1 LIFKDLDYKGLMTP
15 PSVQGTLLYPG
26 PAGGMNWGSVA
37 IDEERKLMVV
47 NALHLAYL
55 INMVPRE
62 KDLIQSKEGFA
73 PGYGIGGPQRG
84 TPFAAIVKQF
94 TSPLGL
100 PCIKPPYGEIAVVD
114 LNTQE
119 IVWRRGTGF
128 WDLGFPSYS
137 GGSIITKG
145 GLIFNG
151 SIIGGLFRA
160 IDVETGKQLWSD
172 TLLTQSDATPMS
184 YVSSKTGRQ
193 YVLVTVP
200 LSSISFNEE
209 DISQGSEEKESSAR
223 RGGLVIAYSL
233 PE

>member
-1 LIFKDLDYKGLMTP
+1 M
-15 PSVQGTLLYPG
+15 
-26 PAGGMNWGSVA
+26 A
-37 IDEERKLMVV
+37 V

-209 DISQGSEEKESSAR
+209 DISQGSEETESSAR

>member
-1 LIFKDLDYKGLMTP
+1 
-15 PSVQGTLLYPG
+15 
-26 PAGGMNWGSVA
+26 
-37 IDEERKLMVV
+37 MVV

-94 TSPLGL
+94 VSPLGL

-119 IVWRRGTGF
+119 TVWRRGTGF
-128 WDLGFPSYS
+128 WNLGFPSYS
-137 GGSIITKG
+137 GGSIVTKG

-151 SIIGGLFRA
+151 GIMGGLFRA

-172 TLLTQSDATPMS
+172 TLQTQSDATPMS
-184 YVSSKTGRQ
+184 YVSPRTGLQ

-200 LSSISFNEE
+200 ISSVSFNEE
-209 DISQGSEEKESSAR
+209 DISQEAGQQSSMDR
-223 RGGLVIAYSL
+223 RGGLVIAYAL
-233 PE
+233 AE